1 MELTHMFY
9 KELPLDEDNVFSA
22 DLAENSETEQVA
34 FKKLKKYAISSLSIN
49 QDTAEYIPLLNIQG
63 KKALSDILQT
73 YSEVTKV

>member
-49 QDTAEYIPLLNIQG
+49 QDTAEYIPLLNMQG
-63 KKALSDILQT
+63 KKP
-73 YSEVTKV
+73 